1 MKTNDPIYQLKGEI
15 PVRKA
20 VPFGLQHVLAMF
32 VANIAPILIVAGAV
46 KMSPEESGALVQS
59 AMIVAG
65 IGSLLQMFP
74 LWRLGSGLPI
84 IMGISFTFVS
94 VACVIGTKYGYGAVL
109 GAALIGGILEGILGL
124 GATWWKKFV
133 PPIVSASVVTAIGFS
148 LLPIGANS
156 FGGGFGAPDFGDAKY
171 LIVGSITLVSCLI
184 FNVKAH
190 SFYKQ
195 LSVLFG
201 LVVGYIAAYFYG
213 MVDLSRITQVSLVS
227 VPAILPVP
235 LEFHADAIFSIFL
248 IFLVSATETLGD
260 TSALAAMGFGRTP
273 TNREVSGSIAVDGF
287 ISSLSSLFG
296 CMPIT
301 SFSQNVGLIAMTHV
315 VNRKAIGCGAV
326 IMILAGLIPA
336 LGVIL
341 ASLPNAVLG
350 GCTLMMFG
358 SIVVSGVRMLGD
370 CGYSQRN
377 MSIAALSLSIGLGFT
392 QTPQIFHIFP
402 DLFRSV
408 FADNCVAVVF
418 IVAMVLNLVFP
429 KDKEEGNRDKPEIV
443 E

>member
-1 MKTNDPIYQLKGEI
+1 MENKDPIYEFHGNISVK
-15 PVRKA
+15 KA

-32 VANIAPILIVAGAV
+32 VANIAPVLIVTGVV
-46 KMSPEESGALVQS
+46 KMPAAEAASLVQA
-59 AMIVAG
+59 AMIIAG
-65 IGSLLQMFP
+65 VGSMLQMFP
-74 LWRLGSGLPI
+74 FWRIGSGLPI

-94 VACVIGTKYGYGAVL
+94 IFCVIGTKYGYGAVL
-109 GAALIGGILEGILGL
+109 GAALVGGILEGLLGL
-124 GATWWKKFV
+124 GASWWRKLV

-156 FGGGFGAPDFGDAKY
+156 FGGGFGNPEFGDWKY
-171 LIVGSITLVSCLI
+171 LTVGMITLMSCLI
-184 FNVKAH
+184 FNIKAK

-201 LVVGYIAAYFYG
+201 LVVGYIAAFSFG
-213 MVDLSRITQVSLVS
+213 MVDLTRMTSVS
-227 VPAILPVP
+227 VLSLPAFMPYE
-235 LEFHADAIFSIFL
+235 LEFHADAIFSVFL

-260 TSALAAMGFGRTP
+260 TSALSAMGFGR
-273 TNREVSGSIAVDGF
+273 EAKDKEISGAITVDGF

-301 SFSQNVGLIAMTHV
+301 SFSQNVGLIAMTRV
-315 VNRKAIGCGAV
+315 VNRKAIACGAG
-326 IMILAGLIPA
+326 IMILAGFIPA

-341 ASLPNAVLG
+341 ASLPDAVLG

-358 SIVVSGVRMLGD
+358 SIVVSGVRMISQ

-392 QTPQIFHIFP
+392 QTPQIFRLFP

-408 FADNCVAVVF
+408 FAENCVAVVF
-418 IVAMVLNLVFP
+418 IVAILLNLIFP
-429 KDKEEGNRDKPEIV
+429 KEKEELKITE
-443 E
+443 

>member
-1 MKTNDPIYQLKGEI
+1 MENRDPIYEFHGDISVK
-15 PVRKA
+15 KA

-32 VANIAPILIVAGAV
+32 VANIAPILIVTGVV
-46 KMSPEESGALVQS
+46 KIPAAEAASLVQA
-59 AMIVAG
+59 AMIIAG
-65 IGSLLQMFP
+65 VGSMLQLFP
-74 LWRLGSGLPI
+74 FWRIGSGLPI

-94 VACVIGTKYGYGAVL
+94 IFCVIGTKYGYGAVL
-109 GAALIGGILEGILGL
+109 GAALVGGILEGILGL
-124 GATWWKKFV
+124 GASWWRKLV

-156 FGGGFGAPDFGDAKY
+156 FGGGFGNPEFGDWKY
-171 LIVGSITLVSCLI
+171 LTVGTITLISCLI
-184 FNVKAH
+184 FNIKAK

-201 LVVGYIAAYFYG
+201 LVVGYIAAFFFG
-213 MVDLSRITQVSLVS
+213 MVDLTRMTTVS
-227 VPAILPVP
+227 VLSLPSLMP
-235 LEFHADAIFSIFL
+235 YELEFHADAIFSVFL

-260 TSALAAMGFGRTP
+260 TSALAAMGFGR
-273 TNREVSGSIAVDGF
+273 EAKDKEISGAITVDGF
-287 ISSLSSLFG
+287 VSSLSALFG

-301 SFSQNVGLIAMTHV
+301 SFSQNVGLIAMTRV
-315 VNRKAIGCGAV
+315 VNRKAIACGAA
-326 IMILAGLIPA
+326 IMILAGFVPA

-341 ASLPNAVLG
+341 ASLPDAVLG

-358 SIVVSGVRMLGD
+358 SIVVSGVRMISQ

-392 QTPQIFHIFP
+392 QTPQIFRLFP

-408 FADNCVAVVF
+408 FAENCVAVVF
-418 IVAMVLNLVFP
+418 IVAILLNLIFP
-429 KDKEEGNRDKPEIV
+429 KEKEELKIV
-443 E
+443 K

>member
-1 MKTNDPIYQLKGEI
+1 MENKDPIYEFHGNISVK
-15 PVRKA
+15 KA

-32 VANIAPILIVAGAV
+32 VANIAPVLIVTGVV
-46 KMSPEESGALVQS
+46 KMPAAEAASLVQA
-59 AMIVAG
+59 AMIIAG
-65 IGSLLQMFP
+65 VGSMLQMFP
-74 LWRLGSGLPI
+74 FWRIGSGLPI

-94 VACVIGTKYGYGAVL
+94 IFCVIGTKYGYGAVL
-109 GAALIGGILEGILGL
+109 GAALVGGILEGLLGL
-124 GATWWKKFV
+124 GASWWRKLV

-156 FGGGFGAPDFGDAKY
+156 FGGGFGNPEFGDWKY
-171 LIVGSITLVSCLI
+171 LTVGMITLMSCLI
-184 FNVKAH
+184 FNIKAK

-201 LVVGYIAAYFYG
+201 LVVGYIAAFFFG
-213 MVDLSRITQVSLVS
+213 MVDLTRMTSVS
-227 VPAILPVP
+227 VLSLPAFMPYE
-235 LEFHADAIFSIFL
+235 LEFHADAIFSVFL

-260 TSALAAMGFGRTP
+260 TSALSVMGFGR
-273 TNREVSGSIAVDGF
+273 EAKDKEISGAITVDGF

-301 SFSQNVGLIAMTHV
+301 SFSQNVGLIAMTRV
-315 VNRKAIGCGAV
+315 VNRKAIACGAG
-326 IMILAGLIPA
+326 IMILAGFIPA

-341 ASLPNAVLG
+341 ASLPDAVLG

-358 SIVVSGVRMLGD
+358 SIVVSGVRMISQ

-392 QTPQIFHIFP
+392 QTPQIFRLFP

-408 FADNCVAVVF
+408 FAENCVAVVF
-418 IVAMVLNLVFP
+418 IVAILLNLIFP
-429 KDKEEGNRDKPEIV
+429 KEKEELKITE
-443 E
+443 

>member
-1 MKTNDPIYQLKGEI
+1 MEDKEDAIYQLKGDI
-15 PVRKA
+15 PIRKA
-20 VPFGLQHVLAMF
+20 IPFGLQHVLAMF
-32 VANIAPILIVAGAV
+32 VANIAPILIVSGVV
-46 KMSPEESGALVQS
+46 KMAPEETASLVQS

-65 IGSLLQMFP
+65 VGSLLQMFP
-74 LWRLGSGLPI
+74 LWRFGSGLPI

-94 VACVIGTKYGYGAVL
+94 VSCVIGTKYGYGAVL
-109 GAALIGGILEGILGL
+109 GAALIGGILEGLLGL
-124 GATWWKKFV
+124 GAAWWKKLV

-171 LIVGSITLVSCLI
+171 LIVGSVTLVSSLM
-184 FNVKAH
+184 FNIRAH
-190 SFYKQ
+190 SYYKQ

-201 LVVGYIAAYFYG
+201 LIVGYITAYFYG
-213 MVDLSRITQVSLVS
+213 MVDLTRLSGSDLVS
-227 VPAILPVP
+227 FPTFIPVS
-235 LEFHADAIFSIFL
+235 LEFHPDAILSVFL

-260 TSALAAMGFGRTP
+260 TSALATMGFGRPP
-273 TNREVSGSIAVDGF
+273 TGKEVSGAIAVDGF
-287 ISSLSSLFG
+287 VSSISSLFG
-296 CMPIT
+296 CLPIT
-301 SFSQNVGLIAMTHV
+301 SFSQNVGLIAMTKV
-315 VNRKAIGCGAV
+315 VNRKAVGCGAV
-326 IMILAGLIPA
+326 IMILAGFFPV

-341 ASLPNAVLG
+341 ASLPDAVLG

-418 IVAMVLNLVFP
+418 IVSMILNLVFP
-429 KDKEEGNRDKPEIV
+429 EDKEGPRIV